1 MKTLGLRRTVF
12 LMIMIMFGMRVSAQQ
27 LNAEVPGDNFS
38 LEGAL
43 ELFKKSASP
52 EEFEKSLNSPDEKVN
67 NLDLNGDGYIDYIR
81 VIDKNEGNVHAFIL
95 QAVISE
101 NESQDVAVITLE
113 KLADG
118 KAVLQ
123 ITGDADIYGIETIIE
138 PTEEVRINA
147 GATTTRRV
155 VNVWTWPSVQYI
167 YSPYYTNVWISPW
180 HYSYHP
186 VWYRPWRPVAYH
198 VYSPWWRP
206 YRSYYTVC
214 YTHRVT
220 YAHQLYRPYRTTSVI
235 VYNRHN
241 DRIRTY
247 RSTRHDYDRNG
258 HYKYADNRKR
268 TTRSDNSYNG
278 SRSNGRQY
286 DTRNNATM
294 DRRQIDSR
302 RTYSGNTSRSTTERN
317 SQEQARSTETKKR
330 EYSGNTPATRRSET
344 TPVNRSTQQSKV
356 TRPTTPQPERR
367 PTVQRSSE
375 PEQRPTVQR
384 SNVPERKQPAVQRS
398 NAPARQYTDPGTRS
412 NSRSQ
417 QPTTRPAPS
426 VERKSSSPPS
436 RQSSGENKS
445 QQRSSSERSKRGGQ

>member
-1 MKTLGLRRTVF
+1 MKTRGLKQLAAMF
-12 LMIMIMFGMRVSAQQ
+12 LFSIGSIAVNGQQ
-27 LNAEVPGDNFS
+27 QYEAAVPGDNFS

-52 EEFEKSLNSPDEKVN
+52 EAFEKSLNSSDSKVN

-95 QAVISE
+95 QAVISK

-123 ITGDADIYGIETIIE
+123 ITGDADVYGIETIIE

-220 YAHQLYRPYRTTSVI
+220 YGHQLYRPYRTTSVI

-241 DRIRTY
+241 ERITTY
-247 RSTRHDYDRNG
+247 RSTRPDYDRNG

-268 TTRSDNSYNG
+268 TTRGDNSYSG
-278 SRSNGRQY
+278 SRS
-286 DTRNNATM
+286 DTRNSATM
-294 DRRQIDSR
+294 DRRQSDSR
-302 RTYSGNTSRSTTERN
+302 GRYSDNTSRSTTERR
-317 SQEQARSTETKKR
+317 SQETTRSNETKR
-330 EYSGNTPATRRSET
+330 EYSGNTPTTRRSEA
-344 TPVNRSTQQSKV
+344 TPANRTPQQNQNA
-356 TRPTTPQPERR
+356 RPTTSQPERR
-367 PTVQRSSE
+367 PTVQSST
-375 PEQRPTVQR
+375 PERKPTVQR
-384 SNVPERKQPAVQRS
+384 SEPERKPTVQRTS
-398 NAPARQYTDPGTRS
+398 EPRKYSDPG
-412 NSRSQ
+412 NGRSQ
-417 QPTTRPAPS
+417 QPATRPAPS
-426 VERKSSSPPS
+426 VERKSTPPPS

-445 QQRSSSERSKRGGQ
+445 QQRSGAERSKRGGQ